1 MKKVLF
7 ILIGLLIIVS
17 FSCRKDDFITDTNAQ
32 LSFSTDTLLI
42 DTVFTTIGSTTK
54 RLMVYNRND
63 SKIRISSISLDG
75 GSNSQFRI
83 NVDGASGNIHNDIEI
98 EANDSLFIFIE
109 VTIDPNAT
117 NDLFIVKENIR
128 FITNGNNQ
136 SVALVAWGQDAH
148 YFVANQFSSS
158 LPPLV
163 YLDKDTSAGA
173 LNVTWTNDKPYVI
186 YGGYLTLDGNDKLT
200 IDKGVRIHLH
210 NNAGLWVYKG
220 GNIIINGTK
229 DEPVTFQGTRLEY
242 SYQDKAGQW
251 DRIWINEGS
260 VDNVFNYVKIKNAYI
275 GIQAETLPFEP
286 NTALSSNKLILNNC
300 EIHNSSA
307 VGILATN
314 YQIES
319 ENSLI
324 TNCGQ
329 YNLLVTGGGKYNFN
343 HTTIA
348 NYWPD
353 GTRETPAVYMQNY
366 YTDINGATQV
376 RNIDSALFKNCIIDG
391 TADNEFATEV
401 LSPGAINYKVS
412 YSLLKTNAATPAP
425 NFENLAAYFS
435 SSIFVDTQN
444 HDYHLIGGS
453 PAINKGIIS
462 SVTTDHDGVT
472 RNNPPDVGAYEE

>member
-1 MKKVLF
+1 MKNILF
-7 ILIGLLIIVS
+7 IFIALLTIVS
-17 FSCRKDDFITDTNAQ
+17 FSCRKDDVITDASAQ
-32 LSFSTDTLLI
+32 LSFSTDTLII

-54 RLMVYNRND
+54 RLMVYNKNN
-63 SKIRISSISLDG
+63 SKINISSISLDG
-75 GSNSQFRI
+75 GASSQFRI
-83 NVDGASGNIHNDIEI
+83 NVDGASGNIHKDIEI

-109 VTIDPNAT
+109 VTIDPNAV
-117 NDLFIVKENIR
+117 NDLFIVKENLR

-148 YFVANQFSSS
+148 YFVANQFSSG

-173 LNVTWTNDKPYVI
+173 LNVTWPNDKPYVI

-210 NNAGLWVYKG
+210 NNSGLWVYKG

-229 DEPVTFQGTRLEY
+229 DEPVTFQGTRLDY
-242 SYQDKAGQW
+242 GFQDKAGQW

-260 VDNVFNYVKIKNAYI
+260 VDNVFNYVTIKNAYI

-286 NTALSSNKLILNNC
+286 NTALSTNKLILNNC

-307 VGILATN
+307 VGVLATN
-314 YQIES
+314 YQIDS

-353 GTRETPAVYMQNY
+353 GTRQTPAVFMQNY

-376 RNIDSALFKNCIIDG
+376 RNIDSALFKNCIIYG
-391 TADNEFATEV
+391 NTDNEFATEV
-401 LSPGAINYKVS
+401 LSPGAINFNVN
-412 YSLLKTNAATPAP
+412 YSVIKTNNLTPAGSFDNIQLNLSP
-425 NFENLAAYFS
+425 NF
-435 SSIFVDTQN
+435 IDTEN
-444 HDYHLIGGS
+444 HDYHIGGGS
-453 PAINKGIIS
+453 SAINNGIATA
-462 SVTTDHDGVT
+462 VTTDHDGVT

>member
-17 FSCRKDDFITDTNAQ
+17 FSCRKDDVITDTNAQ

-42 DTVFTTIGSTTK
+42 DTVFTTLGSTTK

-75 GSNSQFRI
+75 GESSQFRI
-83 NVDGASGNIHNDIEI
+83 NVDGASGNIHTDIEI

-173 LNVTWTNDKPYVI
+173 LNVTWPNDKPYVI

-229 DEPVTFQGTRLEY
+229 DEPVTFQGTRLES
-242 SYQDKAGQW
+242 SYKDVAGQW

-353 GTRETPAVYMQNY
+353 GLRETPAIYMQNY

-376 RNIDSALFKNCIIDG
+376 RNIDSALFKNCIIAG
-391 TADNEFATEV
+391 SEDNEFVTEV

-425 NFENLAAYFS
+425 NFENLAPYFS
-435 SSIFVDTQN
+435 SSIFVDTQL
-444 HDYHLIGGS
+444 DFHLIGGS

-472 RNNPPDVGAYEE
+472 RNNPPDLGAYEE